1 MTRLY
6 FCLMLT
12 IFPLFK
18 SQESIQTDRPD
29 QTESPA
35 ITPARFLQIETGF
48 LHEKYNRQAKSAS
61 HPTVLWKYGVNEHFE
76 LRLITELNTEEEES
90 QRISGISP
98 ITFGFKASLTEEK
111 VFMPKISFIG
121 HLTASTWGSR
131 EFHTTYLAPGFRFL
145 FQHTLSDRLNLGYNL
160 GAEWN
165 GKTPDTTG
173 LYTISTAYSFTEK
186 VGAFL
191 ELYGY
196 LSKNS
201 AADHRFD
208 AGLTYLLNRDLQ
220 FDVSSGFGISETAPQ
235 YFISGGISCRIKTH

>member
-1 MTRLY
+1 MKRLY

-12 IFPLFK
+12 TFSLFK

-29 QTESPA
+29 QTESPS

-48 LHEKYNRQAKSAS
+48 LHEKYDWQTRNAS

-76 LRLITELNTEEEES
+76 LRLITELNTEEVEG
-90 QRISGISP
+90 QRISGIVP
-98 ITFGFKASLTEEK
+98 ITFGFKASLTDEK
-111 VFMPKISFIG
+111 VLVPKISFIG
-121 HLTASTWGSR
+121 HLTSNTWGSR
-131 EFHTTYLAPGFRFL
+131 EFHTTYLAPSFRFL

-165 GKTPDTTG
+165 GETPDATA
-173 LYTISTAYSFTEK
+173 LYTVSTAYSFTEK
-186 VGAFL
+186 FGGFL

-201 AADHRFD
+201 GADHRFD

-220 FDVSSGFGISETAPQ
+220 FDVSSGFGISQSAPQ
-235 YFISGGISCRIKTH
+235 YFFSGGISYRLKTH